1 MMMNPNSSNS
11 SNGSGTNCY
20 RPLTNGQLE
29 SLALTFGIVGA
40 ISFIMCCIAL
50 AIISVV
56 YYWNWKVKRQIT
68 VSQRLVMYLMISAVF
83 VSLIIALELM
93 VVWYEDT
100 PDIDQVCKTIGSM
113 LEFAIW
119 VKLSLT
125 FWINVHLFLLSVL
138 RQYRWWLEVLYVVSS
153 VLVPFFLFWIPFIT
167 DGYGLAGGWCWIRV
181 MDSQCRERK
190 VSTIEQFVL
199 WYGPVMLLTVV
210 NFLMMMVMA
219 SVLCKRACCD
229 GNREEKD
236 PFLPKPK
243 HKVVLKE
250 TLPLIV
256 YPVTFHILC
265 CVGFTNRIQM
275 AITHNPIYGLWLAHA
290 ISIPSWGVFVSSFV
304 IVHLLVIRKHTRE
317 NAYANS
323 DTEFTPSTEK

>member
-1 MMMNPNSSNS
+1 MINPNSSNS
-11 SNGSGTNCY
+11 SNGSGNCY
-20 RPLTNGQLE
+20 RLLTNEQLE
-29 SLALTFGIVGA
+29 SLAFAFGIVGA

-50 AIISVV
+50 GIITVV
-56 YYWNWKVKRQIT
+56 YYWNWRVKRQIT
-68 VSQRLVMYLMISAVF
+68 VSQRLVLYLMISAVF
-83 VSLIIALELM
+83 VSLIIGLELM

-100 PDIDQVCKTIGSM
+100 PDVEQVCKAIASL

-125 FWINVHLFLLSVL
+125 FWINIHLFLLSVL
-138 RQYRWWLEVLYVVSS
+138 RQYHAWLEVLYIVSS
-153 VLVPFFLFWIPFIT
+153 VLVPFFLFWIPFVT
-167 DGYGLAGGWCWIRV
+167 DTYGLAGGWCWISM
-181 MDSQCRERK
+181 MDSNCNERK
-190 VSTIEQFVL
+190 VGTIEQFAL

-210 NFLMMMVMA
+210 NIAMMMIMA
-219 SVLCKRACCD
+219 CVLCKRACC
-229 GNREEKD
+229 NENEEEKD

-275 AITHNPIYGLWLAHA
+275 AITHHPIYGLWLAHA
-290 ISIPSWGVFVSSFV
+290 IAIPSWGVFVSSFV
-304 IVHLLVIRKHTRE
+304 LVHLLVIRKHTRE

-323 DTEFTPSTEK
+323 DTEFTIPTEN

>member
-1 MMMNPNSSNS
+1 MINPNSSNS
-11 SNGSGTNCY
+11 SNGSGTICY
-20 RPLTNGQLE
+20 RPLTKEQLE
-29 SLALTFGIVGA
+29 SLAFAFGIVGA

-50 AIISVV
+50 GIITVV

-68 VSQRLVMYLMISAVF
+68 VSQRLVLYLMISAVF
-83 VSLIIALELM
+83 VSLIIGLELI

-100 PDIDQVCKTIGSM
+100 PDIKQVCKAIASL

-119 VKLSLT
+119 VKLLLT
-125 FWINVHLFLLSVL
+125 FWINIHLFLLSVL
-138 RQYRWWLEVLYVVSS
+138 RQYRAWLEVLYIVSS
-153 VLVPFFLFWIPFIT
+153 VLVPFFLFWIPFVT
-167 DGYGLAGGWCWIRV
+167 DTYGLAGGWCWISM
-181 MDSQCRERK
+181 MDSKCNERK
-190 VSTIEQFVL
+190 VGTIEQFVL

-210 NFLMMMVMA
+210 NIAMMMIMA
-219 SVLCKRACCD
+219 SVLCKRACCN
-229 GNREEKD
+229 GNEEEKD

-265 CVGFTNRIQM
+265 CVGFTNRFQM
-275 AITHNPIYGLWLAHA
+275 AITHHPIYGLWLAHA

-304 IVHLLVIRKHTRE
+304 LVHLLVIRKHTRE

-323 DTEFTPSTEK
+323 ETEFTIPTEN